1 MATELQTFFEQKVVE
16 ILKMSP
22 DHAPIYNTR
31 QALKRL
37 ATSLSS
43 LDRVDPS
50 SEHDQPNS
58 PSSLTNGQDSS
69 EASEKCGSDI
79 SYVEEK
85 VKQEEDEGEELV
97 EEEEEDGLRAELEEV
112 EDGKIETIDTDY
124 YMVTRSRSKRT
135 VVFES
140 KYSEEEE
147 EEDQIDYDVKDSS
160 CISRKRHMQTR
171 SSTSKRRRMQNYEE
185 LDTDEE
191 LELSSDRPVTVS
203 RVGRV
208 SRPILRYS

>member
-1 MATELQTFFEQKVVE
+1 MATELQKFFDQKVVE
-16 ILKMSP
+16 ILKVSP
-22 DHAPIYNTR
+22 DHTPIYNTR

-37 ATSLSS
+37 ASSLSS
-43 LDRVDPS
+43 LDRGDPL
-50 SEHDQPNS
+50 SEQDQPNS
-58 PSSLTNGQDSS
+58 PNSLTNGQDSS
-69 EASEKCGSDI
+69 EASEKCESDI

-97 EEEEEDGLRAELEEV
+97 EEEEEDGLREELEEV
-112 EDGKIETIDTDY
+112 EDGKMEPIDGNR

-140 KYSEEEE
+140 KYSEEED
-147 EEDQIDYDVKDSS
+147 DQFDYDDKDSGYNA
-160 CISRKRHMQTR
+160 RKRQIQTR
-171 SSTSKRRRMQNYEE
+171 SSTSKRRRVQSYEE

-191 LELSSDRPVTVS
+191 LGLSSDRSVTVS

>member
-1 MATELQTFFEQKVVE
+1 MATELQKFFEQKIVE
-16 ILKMSP
+16 ILKVSP
-22 DHAPIYNTR
+22 DHTPVYNTR

-43 LDRVDPS
+43 LDRGDPL
-50 SEHDQPNS
+50 SEQDQPNS
-58 PSSLTNGQDSS
+58 PSSLTNGQGSS
-69 EASEKCGSDI
+69 EGSEKCESDI

-85 VKQEEDEGEELV
+85 VKQEEDEGEELA
-97 EEEEEDGLRAELEEV
+97 EEEEEDGLRVELEEV
-112 EDGKIETIDTDY
+112 EEGKMEATDSNH
-124 YMVTRSRSKRT
+124 YMVTRSRSKQT

-140 KYSEEEE
+140 RYSEEEE
-147 EEDQIDYDVKDSS
+147 EQFDFDNKDNNYN
-160 CISRKRHMQTR
+160 SRKRHMQTR
-171 SSTSKRRRMQNYEE
+171 SSTSKRRRVRNYEE

-191 LELSSDRPVTVS
+191 LGLSSDRSVTVS

>member
-1 MATELQTFFEQKVVE
+1 MATELQKFFEQKVVE
-16 ILKMSP
+16 ILKVSP
-22 DHAPIYNTR
+22 DHAPVYNTR

-43 LDRVDPS
+43 LDRGDPL
-50 SEHDQPNS
+50 SERDQPNS
-58 PSSLTNGQDSS
+58 PSSLTNGQGSS
-69 EASEKCGSDI
+69 EASEKCESDI

-85 VKQEEDEGEELV
+85 VKQEEDEGEELA
-97 EEEEEDGLRAELEEV
+97 EEEEEDGIRAELEEV
-112 EDGKIETIDTDY
+112 EDGKMEEDTDSNH

-140 KYSEEEE
+140 RYSEEEDDQFDFDNE
-147 EEDQIDYDVKDSS
+147 ENNYN
-160 CISRKRHMQTR
+160 SRKRHMQTR
-171 SSTSKRRRMQNYEE
+171 SCTSKRRRIQNYEE

-191 LELSSDRPVTVS
+191 LGLSSDRSVTVS